1 MSDVSKLASLPC
13 RCTLLSLF
21 CSIVGSFFPVPI
33 VAEII
38 MVYVSEL
45 LLSVYGNEE
54 MAFNVTFRIFV
65 GILLLFVALSFKS
78 KTNKSYV
85 ILSLCT
91 FAFMHVVFLMRTLGV
106 DLYFHG
112 DGQTILG
119 YVVSIPKV
127 ILLMGVLGVVKDLYN
142 AVVKKTNS
150 PC

>member
-1 MSDVSKLASLPC
+1 MSP
-13 RCTLLSLF
+13 F
-21 CSIVGSFFPVPI
+21 GFF
-33 VAEII
+33 
-38 MVYVSEL
+38 
-45 LLSVYGNEE
+45 
-54 MAFNVTFRIFV
+54 F